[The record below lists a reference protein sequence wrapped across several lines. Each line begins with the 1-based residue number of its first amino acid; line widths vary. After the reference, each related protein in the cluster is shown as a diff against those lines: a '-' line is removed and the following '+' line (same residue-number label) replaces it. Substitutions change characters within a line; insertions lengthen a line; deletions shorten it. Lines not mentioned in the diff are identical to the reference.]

1 MAKALRVLKQNNIVH
16 CDIKSQNI
24 LLDDNLNPILS
35 DFGTVQFSY
44 NDKDVK
50 TKGFSYRWAP
60 PE

>member
-16 CDIKSQNI
+16 CNIISRNI

-35 DFGTVQFSY
+35 DFGSAQFAY
-44 NDKDVK
+44 NDKYVK